1 MDVPTPILLE
11 VKNLSVERSAGLG
24 ERGIGLRRVSL
35 SLESGEII
43 VLAGE
48 TGSGKSLLARLL
60 LGAAGPQAKVLGGSI
75 FFEGRDLLKIKPR
88 EFREVRRSGI
98 SMITGDGVG
107 QWNPDRTVRQWLR
120 DCVRMA
126 RRSGVRGGEKEWSDL
141 FYSVGIVEPERILPM
156 LMGDVSLLLSKRI
169 LLMRA
174 LLTRARLLVCDEATS
189 DLDRIGEIQF
199 LELLTRVREEHGL
212 GILMTCG
219 SLRGIDRY
227 ADRAAIFYE
236 GGILEA
242 GTAVDL
248 LRRPRYAYTQ
258 EFRGCDPGISDLPRE
273 LPTISREAAREAET
287 AIHEASSSLE
297 DSVVAS

>member
-11 VKNLSVERSAGLG
+11 VRNLSVEHSAGLD
-24 ERGIGLRRVSL
+24 ERGIGMRRVSL
-35 SLESGEII
+35 SLASGEIM
-43 VLAGE
+43 VLVGE

-75 FFEGRDLLKIKPR
+75 LFEGRDLLKIKPR

-98 SMITGDGVG
+98 AMITGDGAG

-126 RRSGVRGGEKEWSDL
+126 RRSGVRGGEKVWSDL
-141 FYSVGIVEPERILPM
+141 FYSVGIVEPERILLM
-156 LMGDVSLLLSKRI
+156 LMGDLPPLLSKRI
-169 LLMRA
+169 LMLRA

-212 GILMTCG
+212 GILMTSG

-227 ADRAAIFYE
+227 ADHAAIFYE

-242 GTAVDL
+242 GTAADL
-248 LRRPRYAYTQ
+248 LHHPRYAYTQ
-258 EFRGCDPGISDLPRE
+258 EFRGCDPGISDFPRE
-273 LPTISREAAREAET
+273 LPTISRGAAREAEE

-297 DSVVAS
+297 DRVIA